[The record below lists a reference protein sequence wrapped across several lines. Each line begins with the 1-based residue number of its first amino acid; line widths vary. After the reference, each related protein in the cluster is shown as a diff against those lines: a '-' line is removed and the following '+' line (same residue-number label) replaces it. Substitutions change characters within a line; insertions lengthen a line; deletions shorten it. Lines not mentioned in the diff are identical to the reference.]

1 MKADGAERQAMA
13 KTAAQLREA
22 LESMPELATE
32 LRAMLHPPH
41 QAQIAVSISV
51 TMLMQIIE
59 ELEGIKNGNGP

>member
-1 MKADGAERQAMA
+1 MTE
-13 KTAAQLREA
+13 TAAQLRETFA
-22 LESMPELATE
+22 AEPRLAAE

-59 ELEGIKNGNGP
+59 ELENGVKEC